1 MSLFGRRKPLHE
13 RLAETGGLSG
23 AFGDGSPAPAVP
35 GQPAQPP
42 GWDGEQRGEAG
53 IHGVP
58 RPRRWETVMTA
69 DAPLLQGDLV
79 HFVALPDGT
88 LVVDEDEPDDSLG
101 PLADAI
107 EARLSPP
114 YRAEAVRRGAERWA
128 VAASRIQ
135 VAELPGLDGED
146 AELVATRSGRV
157 LTVDGRPR
165 FGSSPALERL
175 GEAVGREFAVRAK
188 RLDGD
193 VWEVEASPL

>member
-1 MSLFGRRKPLHE
+1 V
-13 RLAETGGLSG
+13 A
-23 AFGDGSPAPAVP
+23 
-35 GQPAQPP
+35 
-42 GWDGEQRGEAG
+42 
-53 IHGVP
+53 
-58 RPRRWETVMTA
+58 A

-88 LVVDEDEPDDSLG
+88 LVADEDEPDDSLG
-101 PLADAI
+101 PLADAV
-107 EARLSPP
+107 EARLPPP

-135 VAELPGLDGED
+135 VAEVSGLAGDD
-146 AELVATRSGRV
+146 AELVATENGRV
-157 LTVDGRPR
+157 LTVDGRPQ

-193 VWEVEASPL
+193 LWEVEASPL